1 MSTVCSVPDVAHLLK
16 QEYKNLIRILRRC
29 SKHGVHF
36 VFDFSFMTRK
46 PMTGTEKLE
55 VEQACH
61 DELAWVPRFM
71 TPPLSTSYG
80 VSSERDLPV
89 QRSYRL

>member
-1 MSTVCSVPDVAHLLK
+1 MSTVFSMPDIAHLLR
-16 QEYKNLIRILRRC
+16 QEYKNLIRILWRC

-61 DELAWVPRFM
+61 DELACDP
-71 TPPLSTSYG
+71 
-80 VSSERDLPV
+80 
-89 QRSYRL
+89 